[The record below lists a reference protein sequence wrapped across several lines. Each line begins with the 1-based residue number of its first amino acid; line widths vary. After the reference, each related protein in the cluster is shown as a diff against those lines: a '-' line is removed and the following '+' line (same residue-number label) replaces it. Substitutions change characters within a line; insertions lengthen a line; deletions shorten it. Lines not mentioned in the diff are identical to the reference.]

1 MEFCTIEDAFPD
13 LNSQKTARKEEKRRA
28 KRCKGPALTYLEPDT
43 GLLPVTDPDRPAVK
57 RMSEVSAINPATGLR
72 EHAPVT
78 PHHEPFNDMS
88 GEYKELLASLQNV
101 KAPEPL
107 TSVLNSM
114 PTNVAGPTK
123 FEPPRIQVPS
133 FFGAGD
139 DEDDD
144 VNATQSTKEGFA
156 SYTNVIGDDPGY
168 KLSPDFGTTFMGKGV
183 SKAGGSTLPQ
193 SEIGT
198 NMFWK
203 PLTGSGAKTSFYS
216 KADLQLP
223 KTQPQPMPLTE
234 VLHRL
239 DTIFTRLD
247 DLETRKS
254 ENANTEVVLFVM
266 TGLFVMFSMD
276 LLVRKTGNVRL
287 LR

>member
-13 LNSQKTARKEEKRRA
+13 LGSQKIARKEEKRRA

-57 RMSEVSAINPATGLR
+57 RMSEVSPINPATGLR
-72 EHAPVT
+72 EHAPVDA
-78 PHHEPFNDMS
+78 PQPEPFSDMT
-88 GEYKELLASLQNV
+88 GEYRQLLASLQSE

-107 TSVLNSM
+107 TSVLNTM
-114 PTNVAGPTK
+114 PKGVAGPTK
-123 FEPPRIQVPS
+123 LEPPRIQVPS
-133 FFGAGD
+133 FFGAGED
-139 DEDDD
+139 DED
-144 VNATQSTKEGFA
+144 VKEGFA

-168 KLSPDFGTTFMGKGV
+168 KLSPDFGATFMGKGLA
-183 SKAGGSTLPQ
+183 KAGGSSLPETP
-193 SEIGT
+193 S
-198 NMFWK
+198 NLFWK
-203 PLTGSGAKTSFYS
+203 PLTGAGAKTSFYS
-216 KADLQLP
+216 KADLQMP
-223 KTQPQPMPLTE
+223 KAQPQAVPGDVGE
-234 VLHRL
+234 VLRRL
-239 DTIFTRLD
+239 DKIFTRLD
-247 DLETRKS
+247 DLESRRS

>member
-13 LNSQKTARKEEKRRA
+13 LGSTKIARKEEKRRA

-57 RMSEVSAINPATGLR
+57 RMSEVSPINPTTGLR
-72 EHAPVT
+72 EHAPVDA
-78 PHHEPFNDMS
+78 PQPEPFSDMT
-88 GEYKELLASLQNV
+88 GEYRQLLASLQSE

-107 TSVLNSM
+107 TSVLNTM
-114 PTNVAGPTK
+114 PKGVAGPTK
-123 FEPPRIQVPS
+123 LEPPRIQVPS
-133 FFGAGD
+133 FFGAGED
-139 DEDDD
+139 DED
-144 VNATQSTKEGFA
+144 VKEGFA

-168 KLSPDFGTTFMGKGV
+168 KLSPDFGATFMGKGLA
-183 SKAGGSTLPQ
+183 KAGGSSLPETP
-193 SEIGT
+193 S
-198 NMFWK
+198 NLFWK
-203 PLTGSGAKTSFYS
+203 PLTGAGAKTSFYS
-216 KADLQLP
+216 KADLQMP
-223 KTQPQPMPLTE
+223 KAQPQAVPGDVGEGLR
-234 VLHRL
+234 RL
-239 DTIFTRLD
+239 DKIFTRLD
-247 DLETRKS
+247 DLESRRS